1 MNWLTNF
8 IPPRIRSI
16 VGEQKEVPDNFWAKC
31 PSCEKMLFHTD
42 LSANYNVCHYCNHH
56 LRLPVKERL
65 AMLFDGGKYEVIE
78 TPKVELDPLKF
89 KDKERY
95 IDRMKRSQAKTG
107 LRDAITLAKGKIGG
121 LDAVIAAFNF
131 SFMGGSMGMAVGEG
145 IVKAAEVAVKTRSAF
160 IVIPASGGAR
170 MQEGMLSLI
179 QMPRTMVAVETVKD
193 AKLPYIVILTDPT
206 TGGVSASFAMVG
218 DVHIAEPGAQIG
230 FAGPNVIKETVREK
244 LPQGFQTAEHL
255 LKHGMVDMIVPR
267 KEMKNTLATLIGLLT
282 QKPYNKDPKKN
293 GKRENERGDSEGG
306 SGAGV
311 SGSAGGGVPKGLAND
326 NEQAAARR
334 ALAQVRIARAAV
346 KTLGKAVEDAPM
358 PPQANDETGES
369 TDSVVSDEARE
380 SAAGA

>member
-31 PSCEKMLFHTD
+31 PVCEKMLFHSD
-42 LSANYNVCHYCNHH
+42 LSVNYNVCHYCNHH
-56 LRLPVKERL
+56 LRFPVKERL
-65 AMLFDGGKYEVIE
+65 AMLYDGGKYEVIE

-107 LRDAITLAKGKIGG
+107 LRDAITLAKGTIGG

-131 SFMGGSMGMAVGEG
+131 SFMGGSMGMAVGEA
-145 IVKAAEVAVKTRSAF
+145 IVKAAEIAVKSKSAF

-179 QMPRTMVAVETVKD
+179 QMPRTMVAVEMVKD
-193 AKLPYIVILTDPT
+193 ARLPYIVILTDPT

-244 LPQGFQTAEHL
+244 LPDGFQTAEHL
-255 LKHGMVDMIVPR
+255 LQHGMVDMIVPR
-267 KEMKNTLATLIGLLT
+267 KDMKNTLATLIGLLT
-282 QKPYNKDPKKN
+282 QKPYKKDPKKN
-293 GKRENERGDSEGG
+293 GKKDHADTESKGAEGEDKG
-306 SGAGV
+306 S
-311 SGSAGGGVPKGLAND
+311 SGSERAVKSRAND
-326 NEQAAARR
+326 NERAAALQALTHVRVAR
-334 ALAQVRIARAAV
+334 EAVLKLGRTVSDLAQGAGTASETDKKIA
-346 KTLGKAVEDAPM
+346 G
-358 PPQANDETGES
+358 Q
-369 TDSVVSDEARE
+369 
-380 SAAGA
+380 